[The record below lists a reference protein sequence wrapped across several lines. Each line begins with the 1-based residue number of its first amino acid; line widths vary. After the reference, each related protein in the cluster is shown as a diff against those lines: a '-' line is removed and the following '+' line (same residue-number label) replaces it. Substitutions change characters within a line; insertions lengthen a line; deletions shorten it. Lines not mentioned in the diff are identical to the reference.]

1 MRNLTLKNLMFW
13 PGHMESMSSYPLK
26 QTSCMTEQPLKKG
39 ENCTILKMGFTITCN
54 GTSTGNGTAGDE
66 GVWRRGAAMECCH
79 GRATMAPAEHV
90 NMWGRVELLIL
101 LLKQT
106 NKFYFVLKFHV

>member
-54 GTSTGNGTAGDE
+54 GTSTGNGTAGTGKGDVP
-66 GVWRRGAAMECCH
+66 GSQYGDYYSFQY
-79 GRATMAPAEHV
+79 
-90 NMWGRVELLIL
+90 N
-101 LLKQT
+101 
-106 NKFYFVLKFHV
+106 